1 MVSGRTVIHALIGAV
16 AAVIFS
22 FIPFSTILGGV
33 IAGFLEG
40 PDSRDGAIAGAF
52 AGAITFVPFAGIA
65 LFVLGFIGLGIG
77 AAVPAEGFAIVF
89 LAFAMISMV
98 ALLYTVGLS
107 LLGGM
112 LGSYLAREYPE
123 KRASTHRTI
132 GTDRRGR
139 RHRDRHSRR
148 SADTRT
154 RSDSRHAADSSL
166 SRPDDA
172 DGGEFTR
179 ARPRD
184 RSRSRSEEPRERRS
198 DAERT
203 RTRDRSESG
212 VRWHESRDEQ
222 SERKSEADPDSDS
235 DSESTSGAVDDRD
248 AERK

>member
-1 MVSGRTVIHALIGAV
+1 MVSGRTVIHAFIGAV
-16 AAVIFS
+16 AAMTLLFV
-22 FIPFSTILGGV
+22 PVSTVLGGA

-40 PDSRDGAIAGAF
+40 PDTRDGAIAGAL
-52 AGAITFVPFAGIA
+52 AGAITFVPFAGIV

-89 LAFAMISMV
+89 FAFAMISMV
-98 ALLYTVGLS
+98 VLLYTVGFS

-123 KRASTHRTI
+123 KRARTHRTI
-132 GTDRRGR
+132 GTDRRDRR
-139 RHRDRHSRR
+139 RHDRHSRR
-148 SADTRT
+148 SGDTRT

-179 ARPRD
+179 ARPRSQ
-184 RSRSRSEEPRERRS
+184 SRSDDPHEQRP

-203 RTRDRSESG
+203 RTRDRTESD
-212 VRWHESRDEQ
+212 VRWHESRDEE
-222 SERKSEADPDSDS
+222 SESGPEPESDSRSDS
-235 DSESTSGAVDDRD
+235 DETRNP
-248 AERK
+248 ELE